1 MREIEDYK
9 TEIIKRTETIKN
21 SRRSKVRIGLS
32 VLTVLI
38 VAVIAIPLVLTPALK
53 TKAATVDLM
62 EGIEFAKGYPRSV
75 TGEAADAAADFSLR
89 LIGERLGTGENVVM
103 SPVSAMCTLSMLA
116 CGEAGETLEQTER
129 VLGMKTDDLNE
140 FFFSFFHLRDK
151 TFSAANSLWIL
162 SGFNV
167 NDDFL
172 QKNADFYRADAF
184 SAPFDD
190 STVRDMN
197 AWVRDKTD
205 GMIPSLIDG
214 FEGGEVLTVLN
225 ALSFDA
231 KWRDPYEANFVEEGV
246 FTCADGTEQTVEF
259 MSGEETSYITDGS
272 AVGFIKAFE
281 SGCKYEFAAI
291 LPPVGTSPAEYLSGL
306 DGESLRA
313 MLNGAEAVQV
323 VTSIPK
329 FSVEYGTELSDAL
342 ADLGMK
348 DAFTPGEAD
357 FSGLAEGRG
366 DLYLGRVVHKATIT
380 VNESGVRAA
389 AGTAAELNQWNGSW
403 PNPLEVRLDRPFIFL
418 IVEKETRIPIFIG
431 VVNSVE

>member
-62 EGIEFAKGYPRSV
+62 EGIEPAKGYPRSV

-89 LIGERLGTGENVVM
+89 LIGERLGTNENVVM

-116 CGEAGETLEQTER
+116 CGEEGETLEQTER

-151 TFSAANSLWIL
+151 TFSTANSVWIL

-172 QKNADFYRADAF
+172 QKNADWYRAEAY

-197 AWVRDKTD
+197 EWVRNKTD

-231 KWRDPYEANFVEEGV
+231 KWRDPYEPNLVEEGV
-246 FTCADGTEQTVEF
+246 FTRADGTEQNVEF
-259 MSGEETSYITDGS
+259 MNGEESSYFTDGS
-272 AVGFIKAFE
+272 AVGFIKPFE

-291 LPPVGTSPAEYLSGL
+291 LPSSGTSPDEYLSGL

-348 DAFTPGEAD
+348 DAFTPGEA
-357 FSGLAEGRG
+357 
-366 DLYLGRVVHKATIT
+366 
-380 VNESGVRAA
+380 
-389 AGTAAELNQWNGSW
+389 
-403 PNPLEVRLDRPFIFL
+403 
-418 IVEKETRIPIFIG
+418 
-431 VVNSVE
+431 